1 MMNLGD
7 FGPDVSPEPK
17 LAMLIHWK
25 KVAEAL
31 FQTSLASTASKRCD
45 FCRLP
50 RAILSVASLT
60 GFQAFGTAG

>member
-31 FQTSLASTASKRCD
+31 FSDITRVDRQQK
-45 FCRLP
+45 
-50 RAILSVASLT
+50 V
-60 GFQAFGTAG
+60 